1 MQTPP
6 TAPADTGNQA
16 GAQTCAPT
24 TLTLAALPAIGAA
37 LAGGLFAGLTTQ
49 ADGSYAAVVLLPDRG
64 SDLSWQQA
72 TDWAAERAGVLP
84 TRPIAALLYAQVK
97 AHLPKRWHWTSETHQ
112 DDASYAWFCGFYDGN
127 QGYNRKSFQA
137 CAVSVRLIPFAW
149 IGGFIVGYQNLSHES
164 FQACAVSARRVAA

>member
-24 TLTLAALPAIGAA
+24 SLPFAALPALHAS
-37 LAGGLFAGLTTQ
+37 LAGGIYAGCVTQPDATTV
-49 ADGSYAAVVLLPDRG
+49 AVVLLPDRG

-112 DDASYAWFCGFYDGN
+112 DDASYAWICNLLGGQN
-127 QGYNRKSFQA
+127 GIHKSFQA
-137 CAVSVRLIPFAW
+137 CAISVRLIPVTA
-149 IGGFIVGYQNLSHES
+149 
-164 FQACAVSARRVAA
+164 

>member
-1 MQTPP
+1 MTDA
-6 TAPADTGNQA
+6 TAESRADV
-16 GAQTCAPT
+16 CAPT

-112 DDASYAWFCGFYDGN
+112 DDASYAWVCGF
-127 QGYNRKSFQA
+127 GYGDQHDNHKSFQA
-137 CAVSVRLIPFAW
+137 CAVSVRLIPVTA
-149 IGGFIVGYQNLSHES
+149 
-164 FQACAVSARRVAA
+164 